1 MPNNPLWLALSVLY
15 LEKRRIPYLYKTKT
29 QPRIMKHLFTLYLS
43 VIISTAFAQITFTS
57 TDVPVAGFQL
67 RTAKDTL
74 VSGISYGNAGP
85 NQVYDFTNLQANTLD
100 TTLHLALTSAQQ
112 TKFPNADVAITTDN
126 YGYLYTNTTN
136 ADYLWEGLEG
146 EIAGLY
152 TDVPFSP
159 KPKVYQFPT
168 NYGNNFT
175 GNSGFTK
182 TVSGSSVGQPL
193 VYQIRVTNTTTYW
206 DTIDGW
212 GKVKTPYGEYDCLRQ
227 KRKEYAATAIDIKLT
242 AISPWSNFDNIY
254 DTTIRYYY
262 LTKEAKGTIVTF
274 GYDSLDNITSV
285 QWALVAP
292 PAPVAN
298 FTWVNTAG
306 GLVDFTDASTGAPT
320 TYSWL
325 FDDGGAA
332 GFASPSHVYSANG
345 AYNVCLTV
353 TNNGGSSTYCDTVYV
368 TGISATNNAPVT
380 EDDTATLDQ
389 PTDFIYVNTGLNDL
403 DPNGDN
409 FCLTE
414 VYDDNGW
421 GSIAPT
427 GNCTTVSYNPDSTF
441 SGIDTVWYVICDQ
454 GPLCD
459 TGMLVINVNA
469 APVLPIA
476 SFTWY
481 QQSVCDSGV
490 FINTSQLDTETP
502 IWIFSW
508 YNQTPPFIDTLYGDT
523 VAYIG
528 YGGFYVEF
536 GVELIVSNADGS
548 ATVAD
553 SVWLQCESI
562 NETLLSGIN
571 LFPNPASGH
580 VTIDMANNTDDITRK
595 EARIEIQNAIGQ
607 TVLTATKEAAQ
618 KQLTLNTGN
627 LPQGLYIATIT
638 DGKMRKTLGKVTIE

>member
-1 MPNNPLWLALSVLY
+1 
-15 LEKRRIPYLYKTKT
+15 
-29 QPRIMKHLFTLYLS
+29 MKHLFTSLLCLIVLS
-43 VIISTAFAQITFTS
+43 ASAQISFLAS
-57 TDVPVAGFQL
+57 DAPAVGFQL
-67 RTAKDTL
+67 KTAKDT
-74 VSGISYGNAGP
+74 VVPTTINYGNAGP
-85 NQVYDFTNLQANTLD
+85 NQVYDFSNYQPMSYD
-100 TTLHLALTSAQQ
+100 TTLYLALTNAQQ
-112 TKFPNADVAITTDN
+112 TKFPNADVAVTTDN
-126 YGYLYTNTTN
+126 YGFLYTNTTAN
-136 ADYLWEGLEG
+136 AYLWEGLEG
-146 EIAGLY
+146 EIQGYY
-152 TDVPFSP
+152 TDVQFSP
-159 KPKVYQFPT
+159 QPKVYQFPT
-168 NYGNNFT
+168 DYGNNFT
-175 GNSGFTK
+175 GTWGFTK
-182 TVSGSSVGQPL
+182 TVSGANVGQPF
-193 VYQIRVTNTTTYW
+193 VYQVRVTNTSTYW

-212 GKVKTPYGEYDCLRQ
+212 GKVKTPYGVYDCLRQ
-227 KRKEYAATAIDIKLT
+227 KRKEISYTAIDIKLT
-242 AISPWSNFDNIY
+242 AISGWSNFDNIY
-254 DTTIRYYY
+254 DTTLTYGY
-262 LTKEAKGTIVTF
+262 LTKEAKGSIVSFAFDT
-274 GYDSLDNITSV
+274 LDNLKSV
-285 QWALVAP
+285 QWGIVAP
-292 PAPVAN
+292 PPPVAN

-306 GLVDFTDASTGAPT
+306 GLVDFTDASTGFPT

-353 TNNGGSSTYCDTVYV
+353 TNNGGSDTYCDTVYV
-368 TGISATNNAPVT
+368 TGISAVNNAPVT

-389 PTDFIYVNTGLNDL
+389 PTDFIYVEIGFNDL

-409 FCLTE
+409 FCLTD
-414 VYDDNGW
+414 VYDDMGW
-421 GSIAPT
+421 GDIAPT

-441 SGIDTVWYVICDQ
+441 SGVDTVWYVICDQ

-459 TGMLVINVNA
+459 TGMLIINVNA
-469 APVLPIA
+469 EPAPVPPIA

-502 IWIFSW
+502 MWIFSW
-508 YNQTPPFIDTLYGDT
+508 YNQIPPFIDTLYGDT

-562 NETLLSGIN
+562 KETLLSGIN
-571 LFPNPASGH
+571 LFPNPASGY

-595 EARIEIQNAIGQ
+595 EARIELQNTIGQ
-607 TVLTATKEAAQ
+607 TVLTTTKEASQ
-618 KQLTLNTGN
+618 KQITLNTAN